1 MKVRHVSRPGARVG
15 YTVAGR
21 GVPIV
26 LGHSLL
32 LDGRMWD
39 PVREFL
45 TARCLVIDVDLRGHR
60 HSTAEA
66 PFTLEDVAGD
76 WLAILDAE
84 GIDRAVLCGL
94 STGGMTAMRLAM
106 RAPERVLGL
115 ALLDTSARREPLL
128 PRLRFRAMAEVLRRA
143 GFADFLLPPT
153 LKELFGETT
162 RRANPGL
169 VAETQARIL
178 QHDPRQV
185 YLACRAVFDRDD
197 VLEDLAAVACPTTV
211 LVGREDTATR
221 PEESRRIAAAIH
233 HASLVEVARA
243 GHLTPLEAPEAVMA
257 ALGALLDRVAPAL
270 ADPAAGRY

>member
-1 MKVRHVSRPGARVG
+1 VG
-15 YTVAGR
+15 YTVAGS

-39 PVREFL
+39 PVRDFL
-45 TARCLVIDVDLRGHR
+45 TARCTVVDVDLRGHR
-60 HSTAEA
+60 HSTADG

-94 STGGMTAMRLAM
+94 STGGMTAMRLVQ

-115 ALLDTSARREPLL
+115 ALLDTSARREPPL
-128 PRLRFRAMAEVLRRA
+128 PRLKFRAMAEVLRRA
-143 GFADFLLPPT
+143 GFADFLIPPT
-153 LKELFGETT
+153 LKELLGETT
-162 RRANPGL
+162 RRTNPAL
-169 VAETQARIL
+169 VAEIRTRIL
-178 QHDPRQV
+178 QHDPRQM
-185 YLACRAVFDRDD
+185 YFACRAVFDRGD
-197 VLEDLAAVACPTTV
+197 VSESLAAVRCPTTV
-211 LVGREDTATR
+211 LVGREDAATR
-221 PEESRRIAAAIH
+221 PDEARRIAAAIP

-257 ALGALLDRVAPAL
+257 AIGALLDRLAPAL
-270 ADPAAGRY
+270 ADSGAGMYSPAHSQPE